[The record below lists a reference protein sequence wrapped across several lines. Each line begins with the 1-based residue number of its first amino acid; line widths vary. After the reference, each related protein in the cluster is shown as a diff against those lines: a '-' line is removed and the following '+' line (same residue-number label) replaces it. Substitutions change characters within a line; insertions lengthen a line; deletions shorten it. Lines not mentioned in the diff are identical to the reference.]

1 MNKKA
6 VAVELVKMA
15 KELLA
20 GASVGTRVRLLRD
33 LHVTKTGAE
42 FKAGEEVTVMEY
54 TKQYP
59 WMVKLEG
66 EGGKRVNMLVENAS
80 KSIAGF
86 PTPPSLKTMEK
97 WSNDG
102 AAKSI
107 DGARVE
113 PDGFSPSGAPSWMLV
128 VGVI

>member
-20 GASVGTRVRLLRD
+20 GASVGSRLRLLRD
-33 LHVTKTGAE
+33 LHTKAGVD
-42 FKAGEEVTVMEY
+42 FKAGEEVSIREY
-54 TKQYP
+54 SNAYP
-59 WMVKLEG
+59 YVVKLEG
-66 EGGKRVNMLVENAS
+66 EGGKRVSLLVESAS
-80 KSIAGF
+80 RSLAGF
-86 PTPPSLKTMEK
+86 PAAPSLRTMEK
-97 WSNDG
+97 WSDDG
-102 AAKSI
+102 VAKSI